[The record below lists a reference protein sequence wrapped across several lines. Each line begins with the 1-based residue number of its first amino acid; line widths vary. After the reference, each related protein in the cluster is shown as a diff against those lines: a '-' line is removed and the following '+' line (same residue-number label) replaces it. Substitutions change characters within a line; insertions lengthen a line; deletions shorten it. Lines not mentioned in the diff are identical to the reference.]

1 MFNALVLSILFLL
14 LLSLPAA
21 ASDQTRSNM
30 DPIIILSLDRDS
42 AEVEVSPGSSG
53 SVHFNLTVECEL
65 PADLPENATCM
76 VNLTAY
82 AWWNV
87 TEITIMDFTGNG
99 GIRNI
104 EIRVDVPINTSAEA
118 DHDLAI
124 TGGWSYRNLSLSGSL
139 QSISAS
145 IDVLPFYDLRIG
157 SNEPVKYARV
167 GDRATF
173 PFHMTNRANGDV
185 NVTLLIKRDSRVIEY
200 WLDEQNT
207 FLKKGETK
215 SFNITFRQTPS
226 ASRRNDL
233 HLTAVIDE
241 ESEGTEY
248 VLDMELRTD
257 PTLST
262 FFYEK
267 NFIFLVSVIGV
278 ISLVAGVL
286 YIRERVHGRHDLDP
300 SQDEELEDKN

>member
-1 MFNALVLSILFLL
+1 MMQFCRRPRNGQPMFRALVLSLLFLL
-14 LLSLPAA
+14 LLSLPT
-21 ASDQTRSNM
+21 ASSDPTRSNM
-30 DPIIILSLDRDS
+30 DPIIILSLDRKS
-42 AEVEVSPGSSG
+42 AEVKVSPDSSG

-65 PADLPENATCM
+65 PGDLPENATCI

-87 TEITIMDFTGNG
+87 TEIDTMVFSGNG

-104 EIRVDVPINTSAEA
+104 EIRVDVPINTPAEA

-145 IDVLPFYDLRIG
+145 IDVLPFYDLRMG
-157 SNEPVKYARV
+157 SNEPVKYVRV

-173 PFHMTNRANGDV
+173 PFQMTNRANGDI
-185 NVTLLIKRDSRVIEY
+185 NVTLRIKRDPGVIEY
-200 WLDEQNT
+200 WLDEQNI

-215 SFNITFRQTPS
+215 SFNISFRQTPS

-233 HLTAVIDE
+233 HLIAVIDE
-241 ESEGTEY
+241 EAEGTEY
-248 VLDMELRTD
+248 VLDLELRTD

-262 FFYEK
+262 FFYER
-267 NFIFLVSVIGV
+267 NFIFLVAVIVVISVI
-278 ISLVAGVL
+278 AGTL
-286 YIRERVHGRHDLDP
+286 YIRERVH
-300 SQDEELEDKN
+300 